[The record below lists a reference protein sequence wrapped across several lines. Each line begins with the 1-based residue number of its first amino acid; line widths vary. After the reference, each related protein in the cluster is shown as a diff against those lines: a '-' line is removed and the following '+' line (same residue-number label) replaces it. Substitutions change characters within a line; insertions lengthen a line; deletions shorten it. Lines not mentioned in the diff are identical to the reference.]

1 MDAASHNREPESTT
15 EAPARA
21 CDCDRGYHRPVTQ
34 QDVRR
39 GQGADL
45 SAVHVVVPLR
55 GIESGKSRLGQAL
68 DAEEREALVLGL
80 LGRTLDVLA
89 AWPQAQRTYLVTGD
103 AATADLARRMQ
114 PTLIV
119 LDEPHDGGLNAALRT
134 ARDAAA
140 AAGATAVLMLPAD
153 LPLLDVAA
161 LDRLLDGADA
171 ALAAGKG
178 HALVV
183 VAPADARGGTNALLV
198 SPPNLV
204 EPSFGESSLAAH
216 LTAAAKADATVQLV
230 IDPALGFDLD
240 TPDDLERLSTDVV
253 LELEHRGEQMLATQA
268 APH

>member
-1 MDAASHNREPESTT
+1 MTKHEGASS
-15 EAPARA
+15 AS
-21 CDCDRGYHRPVTQ
+21 
-34 QDVRR
+34 
-39 GQGADL
+39 ADL

-55 GIESGKSRLGQAL
+55 GVESGKSRLGQAL
-68 DAEEREALVLGL
+68 DAEEREVLVLGL

-89 AWPQAQRTYLVTGD
+89 AWPLAQRVYLVTGD
-103 AATADLARRMQ
+103 AVTGELARRAQ
-114 PTLIV
+114 PALTV
-119 LDEPHDGGLNAALRT
+119 LGEPRDGGLNAALRA

-216 LTAAAKADATVQLV
+216 LLAAARADATVQLV

-253 LELEHRGEQMLATQA
+253 LELEHRGQLMLAAQA